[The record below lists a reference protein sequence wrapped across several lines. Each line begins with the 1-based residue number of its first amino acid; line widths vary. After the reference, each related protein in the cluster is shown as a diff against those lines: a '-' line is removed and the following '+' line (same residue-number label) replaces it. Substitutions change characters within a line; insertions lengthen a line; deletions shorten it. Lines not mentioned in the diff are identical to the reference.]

1 MYIMQLFVKILTE
14 KIISIEIEP
23 THKIE
28 NVKQKNQDKE
38 GIPPYQ
44 QRFIFSS
51 YQLEPVKR
59 L

>member
-1 MYIMQLFVKILTE
+1 MQLFVKILTE